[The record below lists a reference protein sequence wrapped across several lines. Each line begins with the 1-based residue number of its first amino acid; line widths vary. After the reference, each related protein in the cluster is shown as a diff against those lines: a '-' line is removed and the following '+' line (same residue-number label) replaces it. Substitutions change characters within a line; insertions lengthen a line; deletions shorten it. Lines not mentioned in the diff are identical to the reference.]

1 MSLNLSR
8 KQKAMVLILLDSFF
22 IFVSA
27 LLAYWL
33 IQAYIGPPQMFFFVM
48 VSVCI
53 GSYIHTRAAKSLIRE
68 DRPLH
73 KHL

>member
-33 IQAYIGPPQMFFFVM
+33 IQAYIGPPQTFFL
-48 VSVCI
+48 SI
-53 GSYIHTRAAKSLIRE
+53 ANRLS
-68 DRPLH
+68 
-73 KHL
+73 HLCG

>member
-27 LLAYWL
+27 LSQRLL
-33 IQAYIGPPQMFFFVM
+33 KSDYIRHAGIIRPVSGFVKIILSRKTNDTGGYR
-48 VSVCI
+48 VE
-53 GSYIHTRAAKSLIRE
+53 K
-68 DRPLH
+68 
-73 KHL
+73 